1 MTQIETTT
9 LTYEGPPAQVS
20 AFAQF
25 LREEGLTADY
35 EAPEEGRD
43 LAAIAEEIIVKVVV
57 TGTATALLAGIPK
70 ATKHLRDWFPN
81 VKVKGKHV
89 ADDEE

>member
-1 MTQIETTT
+1 MTEVERAT

-35 EAPEEGRD
+35 EAPDEGRD
-43 LAAIAEEIIVKVVV
+43 LAALAGNIVVQVVV
-57 TGTATALLAGIPK
+57 TGTSTALLAGIPK
-70 ATKHLRDWFPN
+70 ATKRLRDWFPD
-81 VKVKGKHV
+81 VTVKGKHR
-89 ADDEE
+89 ADDD